1 MLEEKEKT
9 EFELEFMKKS
19 GLISPKDSSTEQASL
34 KKALQSMNSSL
45 GFSKQGA
52 SKSAKA
58 ID

>member
-34 KKALQSMNSSL
+34 KKAL
-45 GFSKQGA
+45 
-52 SKSAKA
+52 
-58 ID
+58 